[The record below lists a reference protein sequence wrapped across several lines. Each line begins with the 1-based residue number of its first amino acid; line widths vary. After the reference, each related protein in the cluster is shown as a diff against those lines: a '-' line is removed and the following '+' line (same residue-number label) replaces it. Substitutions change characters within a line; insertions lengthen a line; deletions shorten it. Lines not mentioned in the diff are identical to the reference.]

1 MLAMT
6 TTVADLHRIA
16 QGREAEIFAWDEG
29 PEGGRV
35 LRLFRRP
42 RSEASLQHEAAAMK
56 AAASVIPCVP
66 EVFGLEEVDGRP
78 GIVMERVEGPDYI
91 TLLGSKP
98 WLVWSAGTTLGRLHA
113 QLHEAV
119 APPELMALK
128 TRLLGTVE
136 RSGVADGDAARIRA
150 AIDAL
155 PDGDRVCHGDFHP
168 GNVLKTKRGP
178 VVIDWPNATA
188 GDPAADF
195 ARTDL
200 LLAMGDPP
208 PGTPALVKYME
219 GFGRKLIRTAYR
231 RAYLAER
238 PTADDLVRRWQLVRV
253 ADRLFDDK
261 IEVEREKLTAML
273 REGGLLS

>member
-1 MLAMT
+1 MAAIIEGLQ
-6 TTVADLHRIA
+6 RIA

-29 PEGGRV
+29 RV
-35 LRLFRRP
+35 LRLFRHR

-56 AAASVIPCVP
+56 AARTVMPSVP
-66 EVFGLEEVDGRP
+66 EVFGFEEIDGRP

-91 TLLGSKP
+91 TVLGSKP

-113 QLHEAV
+113 QLHEAT
-119 APPELMALK
+119 APPELMLLR
-128 TRLLGTVE
+128 TRLMGMVE
-136 RSGVADGDAARIRA
+136 RSGVGASDAARLRA
-150 AIDAL
+150 AINAL

-168 GNVLKTKRGP
+168 GNVLKTERGP

-188 GDPAADF
+188 GDPPADF

-208 PGTPALVKYME
+208 PGTPSIVKYMQ
-219 GFGRKLIRTAYR
+219 GFGRKLIRSAYR

-238 PTADDLVRRWQLVRV
+238 PTPDDLVKRWQLVRV
-253 ADRLFDDK
+253 ADRLYDDK
-261 IEVEREKLTAML
+261 IEVERVKLTAML